1 MKEKFIA
8 VIGAGVI
15 GSDVALDLS
24 IHNYS
29 VLLKDLSA
37 EVLEKSLDKIK
48 KSYRFSKMMKKTDA
62 IPPLDEILTRIKTTT
77 DYTEFEKI
85 DLVIE
90 NIWEVYAAKTK
101 VYKELV
107 QVCRE
112 DVIYGVNTSCIS
124 ITKIAA
130 LTPKPEN
137 VIGMHFMNPVPL
149 SKMVEV
155 VRGYHT
161 SNETVEQT
169 KKLVNSLRKTCVI
182 VNDLPG
188 FVTNRVMMLT
198 INECVYLL
206 YDQVAEARDVD
217 IIFKLGFGHKM
228 GPLATA
234 DLIGLDTVLNSLL
247 VLYESYND
255 PKYRPC
261 PLLRKMVDAGL
272 LGKKS
277 GKGFFNYQTY

>member
-1 MKEKFIA
+1 MNKKFIA

-24 IHNYS
+24 IHNYR
-29 VLLKDLSA
+29 VLLKDLSSR
-37 EVLEKSLDKIK
+37 VLEKALDKIK
-48 KSYRFSKMMKKTDA
+48 KSYRFTKMMKKA
-62 IPPLDEILTRIKTTT
+62 EPLPPLDEILTRIKTTT

-90 NIWEVYAAKTK
+90 NISEVYAAKKK

-124 ITKIAA
+124 ITKIAS

-161 SNETVEQT
+161 SNETLEQT
-169 KKLVNSLRKTCVI
+169 KRFVNILGKTCVV

-206 YDQVAEARDVD
+206 HDHVAEAQDVD

>member
-1 MKEKFIA
+1 MNEKFIA

-15 GSDVALDLS
+15 GSDLALDLS

-29 VLLKDLSA
+29 VLLKDLSSR
-37 EVLEKSLDKIK
+37 VLEKALDKIK
-48 KSYRFSKMMKKTDA
+48 KSYRFTKMMKKTEPL
-62 IPPLDEILTRIKTTT
+62 PPLDEILTRIKTTT

-90 NIWEVYAAKTK
+90 NISEVYAAKKK

-155 VRGYHT
+155 VRGHYT

-169 KKLVNSLRKTCVI
+169 KRFVNILGKTCVV
-182 VNDLPG
+182 VNDFPG

-206 YDQVAEARDVD
+206 HDHVSEAQDVD

-247 VLYESYND
+247 ILYESYND

-277 GKGFFNYQTY
+277 GKGFFNYQTH

>member
-1 MKEKFIA
+1 MNEKFIA

-15 GSDVALDLS
+15 GSDLALDLS

-29 VLLKDLSA
+29 VLLKDLSSGI
-37 EVLEKSLDKIK
+37 LEKALDKIK
-48 KSYRFSKMMKKTDA
+48 KSYRFTKMMKKTE
-62 IPPLDEILTRIKTTT
+62 PLHPLDEILTRIKPTT

-90 NIWEVYAAKTK
+90 NISEVYAVKKKLYT
-101 VYKELV
+101 ELA

-161 SNETVEQT
+161 SSETVDQT
-169 KKLVNSLRKTCVI
+169 KRFVNTLRKTYVI

-198 INECVYLL
+198 INECVCLL
-206 YDQVAEARDVD
+206 HDQVAEARDVD

-234 DLIGLDTVLNSLL
+234 DLIGLDTVLNSLQ

-272 LGKKS
+272 IGKKS
-277 GKGFFNYQTY
+277 GKGFFKYRT

>member
-1 MKEKFIA
+1 MDGNGRWA
-8 VIGAGVI
+8 LQRGMPRSAGHKA
-15 GSDVALDLS
+15 G
-24 IHNYS
+24 
-29 VLLKDLSA
+29 
-37 EVLEKSLDKIK
+37 
-48 KSYRFSKMMKKTDA
+48 
-62 IPPLDEILTRIKTTT
+62 
-77 DYTEFEKI
+77 FEKI

-90 NIWEVYAAKTK
+90 NISEVYEDKKKA
-101 VYKELV
+101 YKELV
-107 QVCRE
+107 HVCRE

-130 LTPKPEN
+130 LTPRPEN

-149 SKMVEV
+149 SKMVED

-169 KKLVNSLRKTCVI
+169 KRFVTTLRKTSVI
-182 VNDLPG
+182 VNDFPG

-217 IIFKLGFGHKM
+217 NIFKLGFGHKM

-277 GKGFFNYQTY
+277 GKGFFNYKT